1 MILLEKKGPIALLT
15 LNRPEM
21 LNAIG
26 QPGDGESIAAACAEI
41 NADMKIRCTVITGA
55 GRAFSAGGDLKA
67 MRDKTGAFSGSPA
80 ELREMYRR
88 NIQFAVRSL
97 YNLETPMIAAVNGA
111 AIGLGCDL
119 ACTADMR
126 IASEKARFAATFL
139 KVGLIPG
146 DGGSWLLPRVIGH
159 ARAARMLFAAEEV
172 DAKTAQDWGLVSD
185 VYAADD
191 LMVRAMELAETV
203 AAQPPRALRMAKT
216 LMRQAVNT
224 SLDTILEM
232 SAVSQAVMHHTSD
245 HEEGVAA
252 VLEKRKADFTGD

>member
-26 QPGDGESIAAACAEI
+26 QPGDGEAIAAACAEI
-41 NADMKIRCTVITGA
+41 NADLSIRCTVLTGA

-67 MRDKTGAFSGSPA
+67 MRDRTGAFSGAPA
-80 ELREMYRR
+80 DLSHMYRT
-88 NIQFAVRSL
+88 NIQRGVRAL
-97 YNLETPMIAAVNGA
+97 YGLETPMIAAVNGA
-111 AIGLGCDL
+111 AIGLGCDI

-126 IASEKARFAATFL
+126 VASEKARFAATFL

-159 ARAARMLFAAEEV
+159 ARAARLLFAAEEI
-172 DAKTAQDWGLVSD
+172 DAKTAQEWGLVSD

-191 LMVRAMELAETV
+191 LLPQAMALAEKV
-203 AAQPPRALRMAKT
+203 AAQPPRALRMAKG
-216 LMRQAVNT
+216 LMRQAVTN

-232 SAVSQAVMHHTSD
+232 SAVSQAVMHHTRD

-252 VLEKRKADFTGD
+252 VLEKRKADFTGE